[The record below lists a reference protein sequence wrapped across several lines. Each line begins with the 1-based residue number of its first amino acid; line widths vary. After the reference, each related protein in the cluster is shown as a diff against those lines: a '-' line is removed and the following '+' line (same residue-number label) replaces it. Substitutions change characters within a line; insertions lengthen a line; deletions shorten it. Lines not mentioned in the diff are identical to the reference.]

1 MDFEHLLNVQDLVG
15 VYSMNRK
22 KKNWVYI
29 LND

>member
-1 MDFEHLLNVQDLVG
+1 MDFEHLLNVQVLVG